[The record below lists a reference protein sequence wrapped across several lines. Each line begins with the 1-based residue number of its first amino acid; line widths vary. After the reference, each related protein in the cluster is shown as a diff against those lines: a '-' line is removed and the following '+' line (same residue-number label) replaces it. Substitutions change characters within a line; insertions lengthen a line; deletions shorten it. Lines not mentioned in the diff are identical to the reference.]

1 MSINKIVEDF
11 KLHQLQYGLG
21 GDPEQDELYKWK
33 LVTDQIGHPDVNAVD
48 FSKEINSLSLKNLCY
63 STQTT
68 AIRHFV
74 EYEPEEYRNAF
85 IGLFDENIDLQE
97 RVDKFISDCR
107 ELWDNK
113 IKQNFTQKTSAM
125 CDERLISFFLTL
137 MDPTKYTFY
146 KDEDIYR
153 GFQPCL
159 TRKATQKLEQTT
171 LPTESISSC
180 EINDTR
186 PVDCVGLPPDFSTI
200 MSPACK
206 HLVSND
212 CWLMY
217 RVGI

>member
-48 FSKEINSLSLKNLCY
+48 FAKEINSLSLKNLCY

-146 KDEDIYR
+146 KDEV
-153 GFQPCL
+153 
-159 TRKATQKLEQTT
+159 
-171 LPTESISSC
+171 
-180 EINDTR
+180 
-186 PVDCVGLPPDFSTI
+186 VDCCKFDSVEISWGLQ
-200 MSPACK
+200 
-206 HLVSND
+206 
-212 CWLMY
+212 
-217 RVGI
+217 